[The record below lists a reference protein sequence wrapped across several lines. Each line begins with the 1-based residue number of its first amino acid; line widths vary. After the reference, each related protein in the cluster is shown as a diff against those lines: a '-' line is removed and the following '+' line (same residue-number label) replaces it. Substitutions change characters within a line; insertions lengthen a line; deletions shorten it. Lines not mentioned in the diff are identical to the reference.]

1 MKFEDI
7 LVCNFELSTC
17 FVTDLA
23 FNKQLVSQEE
33 KCSAIYAS
41 PLVQKKVNVLAERG
55 DSDIVIEVAENEEQ
69 SEASENMTSVGDD
82 RPLNKSIDQSNLESN
97 RMNWASQTFNPYVED
112 VFSLGLTILQSAY
125 QCSGV
130 ELKQMR

>member
-1 MKFEDI
+1 M
-7 LVCNFELSTC
+7 
-17 FVTDLA
+17 
-23 FNKQLVSQEE
+23 
-33 KCSAIYAS
+33 
-41 PLVQKKVNVLAERG
+41 QKKVNVLAERG

-69 SEASENMTSVGDD
+69 SEASENLTSVGDD
-82 RPLNKSIDQSNLESN
+82 RQLNKSIEQSNLESN
-97 RMNWASQTFNPYVED
+97 RMNWANQTFNPYVED

>member
-17 FVTDLA
+17 FVTDLP
-23 FNKQLVSQEE
+23 FNKQLVAQEE

-69 SEASENMTSVGDD
+69 SEASENLTSVGDD
-82 RPLNKSIDQSNLESN
+82 RALNKSIEQSNLESN
-97 RMNWASQTFNPYVED
+97 RMNWAN
-112 VFSLGLTILQSAY
+112 
-125 QCSGV
+125 
-130 ELKQMR
+130 